1 MDEKKEE
8 KQLSDK
14 PEKRKKFPL
23 GGVIILVVGIVWL
36 LKGLGLNWADD
47 TLVPSIVIVV
57 GLALIFKK

>member
-47 TLVPSIVIVV
+47 TLVV